1 MNNHTHNPF
10 SPTAPPIV
18 FLICLMMFPQIV
30 ETIYSPALPLIA
42 HHFLVSQA
50 DASQT
55 ISLYFIAFAVGIIV
69 WGFLCDSLG
78 RRYAVLIAL
87 TLYIL
92 ASLIALFSTQFSIL
106 LSARMLMAFAAA
118 IGSIGSQ
125 TILRDL
131 FTGEKLRHVFT
142 HVGLALAISPA
153 IGLILG
159 YIMVAINGY
168 HAVFQILTAFGFLLF
183 LWAFYRLPETKEQT
197 FSRSSVMSV
206 LSLMLKDRQIW
217 QSALLVALLNIMI
230 FSYYQLAPFIF
241 YTLNLDPLIY
251 SLSGILLSAG
261 ALLGAIIN
269 RKLISHHYCAT
280 TLISISLLIALISSL
295 LLYAFEQSWF
305 FIIPMLGITVA
316 YSMAIPNI
324 LSNALKD
331 YQYALGAAGA
341 VFGLIYY
348 VVIGVGLMISGF
360 VQSLGITL
368 IVLTLLSLG
377 IHFIGRQKDH
387 T

>member
-1 MNNHTHNPF
+1 MKKQTHNPF
-10 SPTAPPIV
+10 SAPAPPIL

-42 HHFLVSQA
+42 HHFLISQE

-55 ISLYFIAFAVGIIV
+55 ISLYFIAFALGIIV

-87 TLYIL
+87 TLYTF
-92 ASLIALFSTQFSIL
+92 ASLIALFSTHFSIL
-106 LSARMLMAFAAA
+106 LSARMLMAFSAA

-159 YIMVAINGY
+159 YIMVSINGY
-168 HAVFQILTAFGFLLF
+168 YAVFQTLTAFGFLLF
-183 LWAFYRLPETKEQT
+183 LWAFYRLPETKGQT
-197 FSRSSVMSV
+197 ISRSSVISI

-217 QSALLVALLNIMI
+217 QSALLVALLNIMV

-241 YTLNLDPLIY
+241 YTLDLNPLIY

-269 RKLISHHYCAT
+269 RQLIHHDYCAS
-280 TLISISLLIALISSL
+280 TLISISLFIALISSL
-295 LLYAFEQSWF
+295 LLYAFEKSWF
-305 FIIPMLGITVA
+305 FIIPMLGITIA
-316 YSMAIPNI
+316 YSIAIPNI

-331 YQYALGAAGA
+331 YQYALGTAGA
-341 VFGLIYY
+341 IFGLIYY
-348 VVIGVGLMISGF
+348 VVIGLGLMISGF
-360 VQSLGITL
+360 MQSLGITL
-368 IVLTLLSLG
+368 IVLTLFSLI
-377 IHFIGRQKDH
+377 IHFIGRRKGN